1 MFLISGLKIGSGNS
15 QLNDIHSAVIDCFHN
30 CPRECLQTCFNS
42 MDVKECCFWM
52 QKYVRRNLNG
62 SCNRTYNS
70 LTCMFYFSVKILMK
84 PRSKILSSS
93 YRMNQFTGNYAAD
106 YWYSK
111 IFSWSNCRRKVI
123 DSNFRFWASQGEY
136 RHIRTVIMMILISCW
151 LSGLVNMAQNLKQVY
166 SFL

>member
-1 MFLISGLKIGSGNS
+1 MAIAWFKCICPRKSHIWWQDSPNFQNFEKILKILNKESKVSANPLGLSTCRKSVVKKPELNSLFLISGLKIGSGNS

-62 SCNRTYNS
+62 SSNRTYNS
-70 LTCMFYFSVKILMK
+70 LTCMFYFSVTILMK

-106 YWYSK
+106 Y
-111 IFSWSNCRRKVI
+111 
-123 DSNFRFWASQGEY
+123 
-136 RHIRTVIMMILISCW
+136 
-151 LSGLVNMAQNLKQVY
+151 
-166 SFL
+166 